1 MAYIRIRTALAAIL
15 VIGPAWAATP
25 AITDFQSCA
34 KVADDK
40 ARLACF
46 DRIAAQAQ
54 QADTRSG
61 AGIGSAG
68 TASTG
73 APGVASGA
81 AAAASGGSIAAV
93 GAKLTPEQKIGLP
106 RGTVDKLEAAPGS
119 APEPQLQDFE
129 ARIRSVSV
137 GAGGREVFALENDQV
152 WRQSETKPDFS
163 VRPGDTVRISRG
175 ALGSFW
181 LSANVHSATRVSRIH

>member
-1 MAYIRIRTALAAIL
+1 MAYIRIRAALAAIL

-25 AITDFQSCA
+25 AIMDFQSCA

-54 QADTRSG
+54 QADARSG
-61 AGIGSAG
+61 GPAG

-73 APGVASGA
+73 APGVTSGV

-119 APEPQLQDFE
+119 APEPQLENFE
-129 ARIRSVSV
+129 ARIRSVSI

-152 WRQSETKPDFS
+152 WRQSETKPNFA
-163 VRPGDTVRISRG
+163 VHPGDTVRISRG

>member
-1 MAYIRIRTALAAIL
+1 MAYIRIRAALAAIL

-25 AITDFQSCA
+25 VITDFQACA

-46 DRIAAQAQ
+46 DRQVAVLTAAQAQ
-54 QADTRSG
+54 QADAR
-61 AGIGSAG
+61 
-68 TASTG
+68 
-73 APGVASGA
+73 GA
-81 AAAASGGSIAAV
+81 AVSGGSVAAA

-119 APEPQLQDFE
+119 APEPQLENFE

-152 WRQSETKPDFS
+152 WRQSETKPEFS
-163 VRPGDTVRISRG
+163 VHPGDTVRISRG

>member
-1 MAYIRIRTALAAIL
+1 MAYIRAALAAIL

-25 AITDFQSCA
+25 AITDFQSCT

-46 DRIAAQAQ
+46 DRTAAQAQ
-54 QADTRSG
+54 QADIRSG
-61 AGIGSAG
+61 AGSGPAG

-73 APGVASGA
+73 APGVTSGA

-106 RGTVDKLEAAPGS
+106 RGTVDKLEAAPGA
-119 APEPQLQDFE
+119 APEPQLDNFE
-129 ARIRSVSV
+129 ARIRSVSI

-152 WRQSETKPDFS
+152 WRQSETKPDFA
-163 VRPGDTVRISRG
+163 VHPGDTVRISRG

>member
-1 MAYIRIRTALAAIL
+1 MAYIRIRAALAAIL

-25 AITDFQSCA
+25 TITDFQSCA

-46 DRIAAQAQ
+46 DRTAAQAQ
-54 QADTRSG
+54 QADARS
-61 AGIGSAG
+61 AGPAG

-73 APGVASGA
+73 APGVTSRA
-81 AAAASGGSIAAV
+81 AAAASGGSIAPA

-119 APEPQLQDFE
+119 APEPQLENFE
-129 ARIRSVSV
+129 ARIRSVSI

-152 WRQSETKPDFS
+152 WRQSETKPDFA

>member
-1 MAYIRIRTALAAIL
+1 MAYIRICAALAAIL

-25 AITDFQSCA
+25 TITDFQSCA

-46 DRIAAQAQ
+46 DRTAAQAQ
-54 QADTRSG
+54 QADVRSG
-61 AGIGSAG
+61 GPAG

-73 APGVASGA
+73 APGVTSGA

-119 APEPQLQDFE
+119 APEPQLENFE
-129 ARIRSVSV
+129 ARIRSVSI

-152 WRQSETKPDFS
+152 WRQSETKPDFA
-163 VRPGDTVRISRG
+163 VHPGDTVRISRG

>member
-1 MAYIRIRTALAAIL
+1 MAYIRIRAALAAIL

-25 AITDFQSCA
+25 AITDFQSCT

-46 DRIAAQAQ
+46 DRTAAQAQ
-54 QADTRSG
+54 QADARSG
-61 AGIGSAG
+61 GPAS

-73 APGVASGA
+73 APGATIGA

-119 APEPQLQDFE
+119 APEPQLENFE
-129 ARIRSVSV
+129 ARIRSVSI

-152 WRQSETKPDFS
+152 WRQSETKPDFA
-163 VRPGDTVRISRG
+163 VHPGDTVRISRG

>member
-1 MAYIRIRTALAAIL
+1 MAYIRIRAALAAIL

-25 AITDFQSCA
+25 AITDFQSCT

-46 DRIAAQAQ
+46 DRTAAQAQ
-54 QADTRSG
+54 QADVRSG
-61 AGIGSAG
+61 GPAG

-73 APGVASGA
+73 APGATIGA

-93 GAKLTPEQKIGLP
+93 GAKLTPEQKIGLR

-119 APEPQLQDFE
+119 APEPQLENFE
-129 ARIRSVSV
+129 ARIRSVSI

-152 WRQSETKPDFS
+152 WRQSETKPNFV